1 MSDDRMTVEEIRR
14 MYKEAKDQNAQIGIL
29 ADINLCKP
37 DIIRKIINGE
47 LDELPPLKVKGKVKS
62 KYSRG
67 KNNPVTEQEK
77 EVIFSMYRARN
88 SAIDIANVLMRSVT
102 TIKSYIKKYRE
113 ENEEVENVIF
123 AEELTHEE
131 REKLTEEAQSTAAAP
146 VEEAQTYEFASEDD
160 VGSLAGGILNA
171 IAELYASGCVVSVQT
186 ANEKGVIAV
195 MVEKGI
201 NFACLKRRMEL

>member
-29 ADINLCKP
+29 ADINMCKP
-37 DIIRKIINGE
+37 DIIQKIINGE

-77 EVIFSMYRARN
+77 EVIFSMYRAGN
-88 SAIDIANVLMRSVT
+88 SATDIANALMRSIT

-131 REKLTEEAQSTAAAP
+131 REKLTKEAQSTAAAP
-146 VEEAQTYEFASEDD
+146 VEEAQISEDD
-160 VGSLAGGILNA
+160 VGSIAGGILEM
-171 IAELYASGCVVSVQT
+171 IAELYASGWVFSVQP
-186 ANEKGVIAV
+186 ANEKGIITVI
-195 MVEKGI
+195 VEKGD
-201 NFACLKRRMEL
+201 NYACLKRRVDQL

>member
-37 DIIRKIINGE
+37 DIIQKIINGE

-77 EVIFSMYRARN
+77 EVIFSMYRAGN
-88 SAIDIANVLMRSVT
+88 SAIDIANVLMRSAT

-131 REKLTEEAQSTAAAP
+131 REKLTEEAQNTAAAP
-146 VEEAQTYEFASEDD
+146 VEEAQISEDD
-160 VGSLAGGILNA
+160 VGSIAGGILEL
-171 IAELYASGCVVSVQT
+171 IAELYADGCVVSVQPK
-186 ANEKGVIAV
+186 NEKGIITVI
-195 MVEKGI
+195 VENGD
-201 NFACLKRRMEL
+201 NYACLKRKVDP